1 MAYTPASRSIGR
13 AFTLVEI
20 LIVVVILGILAAV
33 VVPSFANATE
43 PARQSTFVTN
53 MKSFA
58 DAVMLH
64 EVRNGSFPADGSS
77 GFLPPDLDEFI
88 NPDEWERITPIG
100 GVWDTED
107 VGSDYGIGIHFDGSG
122 ETRDVAY
129 MAEIDELF
137 DDGDLGTGL
146 FQNTEADRYYLIL
159 QGN

>member
-1 MAYTPASRSIGR
+1 MARTPVSRLSSK

-58 DAVMLH
+58 EAVLLH
-64 EVRNGSFPADGSS
+64 RVRNDSFPADGAS
-77 GFLPPDLDEFI
+77 GFLPPDLDELI
-88 NPDEWERITPIG
+88 NPDEWEGGTPIG

-107 VGSDYGIGIHFDGSG
+107 VGDDYGIGIHFDGTG

-129 MAEIDELF
+129 MTEIDELF

-146 FQNTEADRYYLIL
+146 FQNTEANRYYLIL